1 MRRRLR
7 LVAAPAGMQGLHALR
22 SNAKGWHHAAACARR
37 TARSVLF
44 RAGALRR
51 QASPGFPGGPSLA
64 FARGR
69 RSPCEPSVT

>member
-44 RAGALRR
+44 RAGALR
-51 QASPGFPGGPSLA
+51 
-64 FARGR
+64 
-69 RSPCEPSVT
+69 